1 MPFRFLRASVLRA
14 SVLAGFL
21 AGCDRGPP
29 AREFDGARA
38 FGFLQ
43 AQVEFGPRIPGT
55 EAHRRMAAWLDS
67 ALAGR
72 GDTVIVQAWGHVT
85 AAGDTLQLRNYL
97 VRFNPGAAERVLFL
111 AHWDTRPHADGPAS
125 RDSTLPVPGA
135 NDGASGVALL
145 LGVAEALER
154 VPPRQGVDLLFVDGE
169 DYGDFTRH
177 PDDVL
182 IGSKYYAR
190 HQPPGPQPLYA
201 VLWDMVAGKNLKIY
215 QEGNSLLGAPEV
227 VELVWK
233 EAREAGHGDAF
244 IAAPG
249 YTLID
254 DHVSLQK
261 AGIRA
266 IDVVHFYPDYPYWHT
281 PDDTVD
287 KVSSQSLQA
296 VGDVAMGLVR
306 K

>member
-1 MPFRFLRASVLRA
+1 MRLRFDASFCFRAC
-14 SVLAGFL
+14 LALGL
-21 AGCDRGPP
+21 VAACDRGPP
-29 AREFDGARA
+29 AREFDGAAA
-38 FGFLQ
+38 FRFLQ
-43 AQVEFGPRIPGT
+43 AQVAFGPRIPGT
-55 EAHRRMAAWLDS
+55 EGHKRMAAWLDS
-67 ALAGR
+67 VLAGR
-72 GDTVIVQAWGHVT
+72 GDTLIVQSWGHVT

-97 VRFNPGAAERVLFL
+97 LRFNPSASERILFL
-111 AHWDTRPHADGPAS
+111 AHWDTRPRADGPTS
-125 RDSTLPVPGA
+125 PDSTVPVPGA

-145 LGVAEALER
+145 LGVADALKR
-154 VPPRQGVDLLFVDGE
+154 VPPREGVDLLFVDGE
-169 DYGDFTRH
+169 DYGDFTKH

-182 IGSKYYAR
+182 IGSKYYAE

-227 VELVWK
+227 AELVWK
-233 EAREAGHGDAF
+233 EARAVGHGDVF

-281 PDDTVD
+281 RDDTID
-287 KVSSQSLQA
+287 KVSGESLQI
-296 VGDVAMGLVR
+296 VGDVAMGLLR
-306 K
+306 Q